1 MAKIIGNID
10 KALGVGKIKLKDDLI
25 IDISDIKASDIID
38 YQKIIARKY
47 DDNEKRIEDIKNYF
61 SRILADPEQDQE
73 KLELLIAV
81 NLGVLINEFGIATGL
96 ISKEQSEQIKKAQ
109 EEELKKLSLE
119 K

>member
-1 MAKIIGNID
+1 MARILGDIN
-10 KALGVGKIKLKDDLI
+10 KALGVGKIKLRDDLV

-38 YQKIIARKY
+38 YQKIIARRY

-61 SRILADPEQDQE
+61 GKILYDPDQDKE
-73 KLELLIAV
+73 KQDLLIAV

-96 ISKEQSEQIKKAQ
+96 ISKEQAEQMKKAQ